1 MTPVFLGECWGQ
13 VGLVEER
20 KGSYKLPGGNP
31 PLRSGLRKIPSTDVV
46 AGILLHFLGLRP
58 LTGKS
63 FEELGKKVQ
72 TPNNADTAGV
82 GAVPAVSRP
91 KERVDGSLTLLRP
104 LRPGLTPFFLRK
116 LHCPRLSFSLGILT

>member
-1 MTPVFLGECWGQ
+1 M
-13 VGLVEER
+13 GLLEEG

-31 PLRSGLRKIPSTDVV
+31 PLRSGLRKIPRTDVV

-63 FEELGKKVQ
+63 FQELGKKVQ
-72 TPNNADTAGV
+72 TPDNADAAGV

-91 KERVDGSLTLLRP
+91 KERVDGSLTVLHS
-104 LRPGLTPFFLRK
+104 LRPGLTPYFLRK
-116 LHCPRLSFSLGILT
+116 LHCSWLSFSLGILT